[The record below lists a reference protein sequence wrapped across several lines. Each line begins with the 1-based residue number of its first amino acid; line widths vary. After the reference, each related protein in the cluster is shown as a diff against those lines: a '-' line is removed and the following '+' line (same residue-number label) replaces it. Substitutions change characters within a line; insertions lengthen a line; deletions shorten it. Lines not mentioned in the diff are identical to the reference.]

1 MWCSQLISCF
11 LLGWLYRQRHRRII
25 FMLNKMLL
33 LFGIPENPLSDFAG
47 TVGKVVTNLHPISV
61 PQEREN
67 LDATPKVGSK

>member
-1 MWCSQLISCF
+1 
-11 LLGWLYRQRHRRII
+11 
-25 FMLNKMLL
+25 MLNKMLL